1 MSVSQSTLDVT
12 SFIDARKVGGFQLVV
27 IALCAAVVFIDGFD
41 TQAIAY
47 VAPSIAKEW
56 KLAPG
61 ALGPVFGAGLFGLM
75 VGALILGPVADRIG
89 RKPVIIVSVLA
100 FGLFSLLTVT
110 ADSLTSLFMW
120 RFLTGIGLGGAM
132 PNAIALTAEY
142 CPQRRRAALVMVMFI
157 GFSLGSAIGG
167 FLATVLV
174 PRFGWV
180 GVFWVGGLVPL
191 VLAPLLLA
199 RLPESIRLLALHGGA
214 DHRIRAL
221 LARIDADPT
230 LDDADRFVV
239 AEEARGGVPVAHL
252 FRDGRALA
260 TILLWIM
267 FFMSLLDLY
276 FLINWLPTVINAS
289 GVEVGTA
296 VLISTM
302 FQVGGIVGTL
312 ALAPLLDR
320 GKPFAVLAFAYAAA
334 ALLIV
339 VIGRLGGAILPLTA
353 AIFAAGF
360 CLTGAQIGAN
370 ALTAVFYPTYIRST
384 GIGWALGI
392 GRIGSIVGP
401 IVAGV
406 LLALRWPT
414 PDIFLLG
421 ALPAVIGAAAAFAI
435 GRETARAG

>member
-1 MSVSQSTLDVT
+1 MSAAPSTLDIT

-27 IALCAAVVFIDGFD
+27 TALCAAIVFIDGFD

-47 VAPSIAKEW
+47 VAPSLANEW

-75 VGALILGPVADRIG
+75 LGALILGPVADRIG

-110 ADSLTSLFMW
+110 ASSLSSLFLW

-167 FLATVLV
+167 FLASVLV
-174 PRFGWV
+174 PRFGWT

-191 VLAPLLLA
+191 VLAPLLLM
-199 RLPESIRLLALHGGA
+199 RLPESIRLLALQGGA
-214 DHRIRAL
+214 DHRIRAV
-221 LARIDADPT
+221 LARIEAAPR
-230 LDDADRFVV
+230 LDDVDRFVV
-239 AEEARGGVPVAHL
+239 AEAAQGGVPVVHL
-252 FRDGRALA
+252 FRDGRGLA

-296 VLISTM
+296 VLIATM
-302 FQVGGIVGTL
+302 FQVGGIIGTL
-312 ALAPLLDR
+312 VLAPLLDR
-320 GKPFAVLAFAYAAA
+320 GKPFAVLAIAYAAA

-339 VIGRLGGAILPLTA
+339 VIGRLGGAVLPLTA

-384 GIGWALGI
+384 GVGWALGI

-401 IVAGV
+401 TVAGV

-435 GRETARAG
+435 GRATARAG